1 MPSTPNRITAQQ
13 EVAIRA
19 GIGAAGGI
27 IKMSRELGYKTA
39 ERVRQFYAR
48 GCGVPA
54 EKARAFVKAAQGAV
68 NLVQVRPDLY
78 AGLTVEEL
86 GYSPRA
92 QRQGRVAP

>member
-1 MPSTPNRITAQQ
+1 MPSKPDQITAHQ

-19 GIGAAGGI
+19 GIGAAGGLNR
-27 IKMSRELGYKTA
+27 MARELGYRTA

-48 GCGVPA
+48 GSGVPA
-54 EKARAFVKAAQGAV
+54 EKCRAFVRAAQGAV
-68 NLVQVRPDLY
+68 TLLQVRPDLY

-92 QRQGRVAP
+92 QRGGRSAS